1 MRTVSIAAGLALAAI
16 LSSSPGQAA
25 QFRLT
30 SPDLKADGTMADRF
44 VFNGFGCSGSNVSPA
59 LAWSGAPAGT
69 KSFVVTAYDPDAPSG
84 SGWWHWVVADIPA
97 GVTALPQGAG
107 APSGQGLPAGA
118 VLGRTD
124 YGSSAY
130 GGPCPPQG
138 DKPHHYI
145 FTVHALSVD
154 HLPVD
159 PQASAAMV
167 GFAVHGT
174 EIGRA
179 SLTARYGR

>member
-1 MRTVSIAAGLALAAI
+1 MRLFSVAAGLALAAL
-16 LSSSPGQAA
+16 LSSSPGHAA

-30 SPDLKADGTMADRF
+30 SPDLTPGGTIADRF
-44 VFNGFGCSGSNVSPA
+44 VFNGFGCTGGNVSPA

-107 APSGQGLPAGA
+107 AVSGQGLPAGA
-118 VLGRTD
+118 VQGRTD

-138 DKPHHYI
+138 DKPHRYI

-154 HLPVD
+154 RLPAD

-167 GFAVHGT
+167 GFALHGS

-179 SLTARYGR
+179 SLTTRYGR